1 MARQR
6 NNCELQVQIALTNPG
21 PGCIDILAAMEVLL
35 EISIVLAQIFRK
47 ALRIKSLLNSIIY
60 RVSQKSFL
68 QSPFLSGPKSVLMR
82 EGFKMELKSSFL
94 FFEPLPPLG
103 GEAPH
108 RAK

>member
-47 ALRIKSLLNSIIY
+47 ALRIK
-60 RVSQKSFL
+60 RPVK
-68 QSPFLSGPKSVLMR
+68 QSVPKKFPSKFISKWTKIR
-82 EGFKMELKSSFL
+82 TDEGGVQNGIKKFDFV
-94 FFEPLPPLG
+94 F
-103 GEAPH
+103 
-108 RAK
+108 